1 MSDVVHVILHD
12 GIHQLLY
19 SFVFRVVF
27 VVEYDVVHVIV
38 FGGEIDVRDDCS
50 VDLRVVDLV
59 DWKWCYCCWWWWWY
73 HRWLLAEKIR
83 ES

>member
-1 MSDVVHVILHD
+1 MSDVVHVILRG
-12 GIHQLLY
+12 GIHQWWY
-19 SFVFRVVF
+19 SFVFREVF

-50 VDLRVVDLV
+50 VGLRVVDLV
-59 DWKWCYCCWWWWWY
+59 DWKWCYCCWWWY
-73 HRWLLAEKIR
+73 HRLLLAEKIR